1 MKELIARKVDRL
13 GRIVIPKELRDN
25 MRITHDDPLEIYVKD
40 DNIVIMNI
48 KYNDRLKIFIDFQ
61 NIVIKQCNKMCI
73 FCGSRENLKDTLG
86 LSVCSGCLAKIKS
99 EA

>member
-40 DNIVIMNI
+40 DNIVIT
-48 KYNDRLKIFIDFQ
+48 KYNPIDDADGVAQ
-61 NIVIKQCNKMCI
+61 
-73 FCGSRENLKDTLG
+73 G
-86 LSVCSGCLAKIKS
+86 GCQVGEEGGA
-99 EA
+99 

>member
-40 DNIVIMNI
+40 DNIVIT
-48 KYNDRLKIFIDFQ
+48 KYNPIDDADGVAFFE
-61 NIVIKQCNKMCI
+61 KC
-73 FCGSRENLKDTLG
+73 
-86 LSVCSGCLAKIKS
+86 
-99 EA
+99 